1 MRFAFIISITGL
13 LAGACAGTSGDAT
26 RRDAVLSGVGVVA
39 EGCGLAASV
48 GSGVIVDVGE
58 GQNLVVTVAH
68 TMKGA
73 STLTVVEADGDEHE
87 ARVVAFDKDADLAVL
102 DVDGLT
108 APAIQVTDNP
118 DTATDGASGSILTW
132 DREAGVEQIP
142 IVVTKR
148 LRVTIEDIYI
158 EDVVERGALEIA
170 GPVTGGDSGGPVL
183 DARGDVIGIIYA
195 NSRGREQ
202 VGFATDQR
210 ELADLLASVT
220 GATVDNG
227 TCF

>member
-1 MRFAFIISITGL
+1 MVTVISIAGL
-13 LAGACAGTSGDAT
+13 IATACASTSGGLESGDVA
-26 RRDAVLSGVGVVA
+26 RSGVGVVA
-39 EGCGLAASV
+39 EGCGLTADF
-48 GSGVIVDVGE
+48 GSGVAVDVGDRSS
-58 GQNLVVTVAH
+58 LVITVAH
-68 TMKGA
+68 TIKGA
-73 STLTVVEADGDEHE
+73 STLTVIDADGREHE
-87 ARVVAFDKDADLAVL
+87 ARVVAFDKDSDLAALDVADLGVPPIQVA
-102 DVDGLT
+102 DSAGSAVDG
-108 APAIQVTDNP
+108 AN
-118 DTATDGASGSILTW
+118 GSILTW
-132 DREAGVEQIP
+132 SRDDGVEQIP

-158 EDVVERGALEIA
+158 DDVIERGALEIA
-170 GPVTGGDSGGPVL
+170 GPVTNGDSGGPVL
-183 DARGDVIGIIYA
+183 DASGHVIGIIYA